1 MWTIHR
7 SYGSSRR
14 RPELSAVAVGSTSA
28 ATDSIEGRLA
38 PGFVV
43 DVLNSCTQL
52 VWGASRIRVTAVCY
66 RWPGSEDRYTM
77 SVYVSHTVHRGML
90 TVHQTGRLAVVDTSF
105 DMVVSGWY

>member
-28 ATDSIEGRLA
+28 ATDSIESRLA

-77 SVYVSHTVHRGML
+77 SVYVSHAVHRGML
-90 TVHQTGRLAVVDTSF
+90 TVHQRDRLAVADTLS
-105 DMVVSGWY
+105 DMVVSGWS